1 MDFMRE
7 RVVWTRPDGDLTV
20 TEYRNC
26 PDLVPAE
33 AREHLE
39 AAKGGPVV
47 VPRRTKTPAV
57 VGKDGRVTKEAVT
70 EMVSLSEY
78 RATLEARARLEVSPE
93 EIAAVR
99 EIR

>member
-47 VPRRTKTPAV
+47 VPRRTKT
-57 VGKDGRVTKEAVT
+57 G
-70 EMVSLSEY
+70 
-78 RATLEARARLEVSPE
+78 
-93 EIAAVR
+93 
-99 EIR
+99 